1 MGERLANDAII
12 YIPGLFRLST
22 DQNPETVG
30 HRIAAAINYK
40 CRTTTANFTMQI
52 GQPEEYAPGRKA
64 EVVSVLRSDPGSEEK
79 QPIADIYSFD
89 YRGTLVGDR
98 DSRPPIVQAL
108 SIAWLLVRN
117 SGRLL
122 ASFRRSSKTLH
133 EKLHVLY
140 AAFGFVLIAIYM
152 MFLIV
157 ATVTAARDAL
167 RAYNPSRVAPSSD
180 KSSLA
185 TAPADGGRVPSKSSR
200 VMQLA
205 VLVITAL
212 GLFNKADAKEALNR
226 VAIEASAATRYI
238 SDRARYGPV
247 AGELADL
254 VDRII
259 TRGAEL
265 GEPYKRVHVV
275 SYSFGT
281 LVAMD
286 ALFPSGPTAAAFQHV
301 SSLVTIGCPFDF
313 IRTYWSTYFDNRQC
327 AISGDFGWFNLFAR
341 PDVLASDFVDTDGRQ
356 QGMTTAQG
364 TITPTSAPFGP
375 LPTLAQLSTI
385 ERLHFVGFVAH
396 GRYWERGATHELNAF
411 SDAVPFIFRA
421 TEVLA

>member
-1 MGERLANDAII
+1 MGKGLADDAII
-12 YIPGLFRLST
+12 YIPGLFRLNN

-30 HRIAAAINYK
+30 HRLAAAINYQ
-40 CRTTTANFTMQI
+40 CRTTTANFSMQI
-52 GQPEEYAPGRKA
+52 GQPEEYAPARKA
-64 EVVSVLRSDPGSEEK
+64 EVVSVLRSDPGSDEK
-79 QPIADIYSFD
+79 QPVADIYSFD

-108 SIAWLLVRN
+108 SVAWLLIRN

-122 ASFRRSSKTLH
+122 SSFRRGSKTLH

-152 MFLIV
+152 ISLLV

-167 RAYNPSRVAPSSD
+167 RAYNQPSVTDVDKGAARAEPSEARR
-180 KSSLA
+180 LQ
-185 TAPADGGRVPSKSSR
+185 SKSSR
-200 VMQLA
+200 LLQLI
-205 VLVITAL
+205 VLVVAAL
-212 GLFNKADAKEALNR
+212 GLFNKADAKETLNR

-254 VDRII
+254 VDRIV
-259 TRGAEL
+259 TRGVEL
-265 GEPYKRVHVV
+265 GEPYKRVHIV

-301 SSLVTIGCPFDF
+301 SSLITIGCPFDF
-313 IRTYWSTYFDNRQC
+313 IRTYWNTYFDNRKC
-327 AISGDFGWFNLFAR
+327 SVGTDFGWFNLFAR

-356 QGMTTAQG
+356 QGMTTAHG
-364 TITPTSAPFGP
+364 PITPISAPFGP
-375 LPTLAQLSTI
+375 LPTLAELSTV

-396 GRYWERGATHELNAF
+396 GRYWERGSTHDLNAF

-421 TEVLA
+421 TSVLA